1 MLPYVEGSEQR
12 HPVLSHHHAIRVSP
26 DVQVGYGLV
35 LELQLQA
42 QLQQQSQS
50 LQHPGHPHWRNES
63 NSINVTVDKFKHTEA
78 IRQLMQEQLE
88 LTDPARCV
96 CFRAIIGGHSA
107 FDIADLPRHPNG
119 APSAPTRTDSESES
133 GRGHR
138 QLKPTGEHLN
148 LNSTGSRVQNFRHVL
163 RLQAGPADTIVF
175 VLRGGPPPGGV
186 SSEYDADKRV
196 STGDRIIINEN
207 ALRMGLRSVAGFE
220 VIYVQLE
227 QLTLREQMEVVA
239 GARLLVGV
247 HGQGLVWT
255 TMLQTEKARCALV

>member
-1 MLPYVEGSEQR
+1 M
-12 HPVLSHHHAIRVSP
+12 
-26 DVQVGYGLV
+26 
-35 LELQLQA
+35 LELQLQV

-50 LQHPGHPHWRNES
+50 QHQGNPHWRNES
-63 NSINVTVDKFKHTEA
+63 KSINATVDNQAVAVA

-96 CFRAIIGGHSA
+96 CFRAVIGGHSA

-119 APSAPTRTDSESES
+119 AQSAPTRTDSESES
-133 GRGHR
+133 ERGHR
-138 QLKPTGEHLN
+138 PLKSIGQHLN
-148 LNSTGSRVQNFRHVL
+148 LNSTGSRVQNFRHLL
-163 RLQAGPADTIVF
+163 RLQARPADKIVF
-175 VLRGGPPPGGV
+175 VLRGGAPPGGV
-186 SSEYDADKRV
+186 SSEHDADKRV
-196 STGDRIIINEN
+196 GTGDRIIINEN

-220 VIYVQLE
+220 VLYVQLE
-227 QLTLREQMEVVA
+227 QLTLREQMEAVA